1 MGEFGRR
8 RIEEALAS
16 CQNVGNL
23 LAACQRGLIK

>member
-16 CQNVGNL
+16 CQSVGDL
-23 LAACQRGLIK
+23 LAACQKVVIK